1 MLSMIEVKCPHCG
14 SQGQILLPPLGSI
27 IVGPCPECQGM
38 LCIFSGRVL
47 PLDTEIMTQ
56 ADRTTRKEHLHAVL
70 HDFLHDRIDRL
81 FDSMEQSESDSGEMD
96 MHDAESNE
104 DLLAEEE
111 TFGST
116 GVPIEESSI
125 NPFGNIQ
132 EAPIT
137 VEEIESFRSVELKL
151 IDNPEYFKAVFRH

>member
-38 LCIFSGRVL
+38 LCIFSGRIL

-56 ADRTTRKEHLHAVL
+56 ADRNTRKEHLYAVL
-70 HDFLHDRIDRL
+70 HDFLHDRVEKL
-81 FDSMEQSESDSGEMD
+81 FDSMEEQSHIDGEQD
-96 MHDAESNE
+96 FGDGDVD
-104 DLLAEEE
+104 DLLADEESLRSAG
-111 TFGST
+111 T
-116 GVPIEESSI
+116 PMEESSI

-137 VEEIESFRSVELKL
+137 VEEIDSFRNVELKL